1 MSAYPPFTEAFVYGI
16 LNQKNIVGDENAI
29 IETSTFKKE
38 NALMAATIH
47 DVALEAGVGIGTV
60 SRVVNDSPLVKPETR
75 ERVLAAIDKL
85 HYRPD
90 PIARSMISKR
100 TNSLGVIVPF
110 FTRPF
115 FMEILRGVEAVSGRL
130 GRELVLYNVETDAQ
144 RDHYFSELPMHR
156 KVDGLLIVSLTPD
169 DAVAR
174 RFKDTGLPVVLID
187 AYSPMFTS
195 LVVNNVEGAYQA
207 VRHLI
212 EKGHRRIA
220 FINGEIE
227 GNFKFNQANDRLIG
241 LHRAFGEADLLFE
254 PELVLTSEWNR
265 MGGKQAALQLLSMQ
279 KRPTAIFAASDVQA
293 VGVLEAAKEL
303 GIAIPEQL
311 SVIGFDGIEVSEL
324 LELSTVRQ
332 PMQEMGEVGATRL
345 VELIDNSAQ
354 TPELIRFDTRLIDRH
369 TTGPA
374 PSSTYD
380 TEAQTLQEREAPR
393 LYR

>member
-1 MSAYPPFTEAFVYGI
+1 MSTYPPFTGAFVYGI
-16 LNQKNIVGDENAI
+16 LNEKKSVRDESVF
-29 IETSTFKKE
+29 IETSALKKE
-38 NALMAATIH
+38 KALMAATIH

-60 SRVVNDSPLVKPETR
+60 SRVVNNSPRVKPATR
-75 ERVLAAIDKL
+75 ERVLAAIDRLQYK
-85 HYRPD
+85 PD

-115 FMEILRGVEAVSGRL
+115 FMEVLRGVEAVSGRL

-187 AYSPMFTS
+187 AYSPLFTS

-212 EKGHRRIA
+212 EKGHRRIG

-241 LHRAFGEADLLFE
+241 LHRAFGEAGLLFE
-254 PELVLTSEWNR
+254 PELALTSEWST
-265 MGGKQAALQLLSMQ
+265 MGGKQAALQLLSQQ
-279 KRPTAIFAASDVQA
+279 KRPTAIFAASDMQA

-324 LELSTVRQ
+324 LELCTVQQ
-332 PMQEMGEVGATRL
+332 PMQEMGEVGAAAL
-345 VELIDNSAQ
+345 VELIDSSTQ
-354 TPELIRFDTRLIDRH
+354 TPELIRFDTRLVERH

-374 PSSTYD
+374 P
-380 TEAQTLQEREAPR
+380 L
-393 LYR
+393 